1 LNVLLVYVV
10 TENINMPVLPVGLA
24 SVAAAA
30 RREGHRV
37 TVLNLDS
44 KKPHEKAIEEAIASH
59 GPDVIGFSVRNIDD
73 QNAQNPSFLLQPV
86 RKAIGHC
93 RKYTDAPIV
102 LGGAGY
108 TMFPRQALLW
118 LGADLGIAGDGE
130 APFVELLTRLAQKQ
144 DISSIAGLHLPGVLP
159 QGQPF
164 RDRNINNWPMPLPG
178 PDLAASPPA
187 GGPPLWVP
195 VQTRRGCP
203 LMCSYCSTPVIEGT
217 LIRKRDSAEVVKALG
232 QWQKAGFKNFFFVDN
247 TFNLPESYA
256 LKLCRGLAGAGPDI
270 SWMTIVY
277 PAGISEAL
285 VSAMAGAG
293 CKGVSLGFESGSPLM
308 LKAFNKRFGPED
320 IRRARNLF
328 KKHGIPCQGFLLL
341 GGPGET
347 RDTVLQSLEFADSLE
362 LEHCKITQ
370 GIRVYPGTR
379 LEQIARSSGAVQPDD
394 DLLQPR
400 FYLEPGLSGWL
411 NQEVES
417 WTETRPH
424 WGS

>member
-1 LNVLLVYVV
+1 
-10 TENINMPVLPVGLA
+10 
-24 SVAAAA
+24 
-30 RREGHRV
+30 
-37 TVLNLDS
+37 
-44 KKPHEKAIEEAIASH
+44 
-59 GPDVIGFSVRNIDD
+59 
-73 QNAQNPSFLLQPV
+73 
-86 RKAIGHC
+86 
-93 RKYTDAPIV
+93 
-102 LGGAGY
+102 
-108 TMFPRQALLW
+108 
-118 LGADLGIAGDGE
+118 
-130 APFVELLTRLAQKQ
+130 
-144 DISSIAGLHLPGVLP
+144 
-159 QGQPF
+159 
-164 RDRNINNWPMPLPG
+164 
-178 PDLAASPPA
+178 
-187 GGPPLWVP
+187 
-195 VQTRRGCP
+195 
-203 LMCSYCSTPVIEGT
+203 
-217 LIRKRDSAEVVKALG
+217 
-232 QWQKAGFKNFFFVDN
+232 
-247 TFNLPESYA
+247 
-256 LKLCRGLAGAGPDI
+256 
-270 SWMTIVY
+270 MTIVY